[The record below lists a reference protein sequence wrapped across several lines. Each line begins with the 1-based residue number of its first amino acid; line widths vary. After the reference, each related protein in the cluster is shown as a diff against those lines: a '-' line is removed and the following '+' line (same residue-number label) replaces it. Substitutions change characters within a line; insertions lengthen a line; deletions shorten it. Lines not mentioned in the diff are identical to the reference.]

1 MTNVQ
6 QAADLV
12 QAFAAAYN
20 AGRVEGLL
28 DLHEP
33 NALAVDKDGGEH
45 RGHEALRRN
54 LERLLTLG
62 GTMTSVN
69 RFTLVQG
76 DVALLSAEWKVD
88 SKDANGAPLIV
99 SGRSAE
105 VARRQADGRWLY
117 IIDHPFGA

>member
-45 RGHEALRRN
+45 RGQEALGRN
-54 LERLLTLG
+54 LERLLALG